1 MYIYKSE
8 WLAFM
13 AIFGTLWAVIPWSPL
28 SYGEGILAGFYLVI
42 ITFGII
48 ALLEMVIEHV
58 MDEIRKEE
66 R

>member
-28 SYGEGILAGFYLVI
+28 SWGEGILAGFYLVI
-42 ITFGII
+42 ISFGII
-48 ALLEMVIEHV
+48 AAVEQIAGYIM
-58 MDEIRKEE
+58 EE